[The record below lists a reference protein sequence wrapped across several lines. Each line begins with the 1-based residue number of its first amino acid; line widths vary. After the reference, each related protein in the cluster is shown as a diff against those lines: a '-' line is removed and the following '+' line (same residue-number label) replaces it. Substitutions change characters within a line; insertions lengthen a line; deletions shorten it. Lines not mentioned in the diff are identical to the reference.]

1 MIFVHDRTLVRFTN
15 TTINQLPPHPHLLGA
30 PPRIGSRLKH
40 MKLWPGTGVLA
51 LTCALIA
58 GLTDGQS
65 CDTSGGSSEYTE
77 SFLNTNYNINNWRR
91 RITVASCPNH
101 NNVKTSSSE
110 SHDAQRISVIL
121 EIPAN
126 PTLQATSTRVDLT
139 STGMT
144 IGLTLN
150 GVAIRSCYSSIH
162 GECTDFSTSA
172 ANREGATIDDC
183 SGHAD
188 SSGV

>member
-1 MIFVHDRTLVRFTN
+1 M
-15 TTINQLPPHPHLLGA
+15 
-30 PPRIGSRLKH
+30 
-40 MKLWPGTGVLA
+40 LA

-58 GLTDGQS
+58 GLTDGQP

-77 SFLNTNYNINNWRR
+77 SFLNTQNNINNWKR
-91 RITVASCPNH
+91 RITVSSCPNH

-110 SHDAQRISVIL
+110 SHDAQRVSDTLDV
-121 EIPAN
+121 PAN
-126 PTLQATSTRVDLT
+126 PTLQATSTRMDLT

-150 GVAIRSCYSSIH
+150 GVAIRSCFSSIH

-172 ANREGATIDDC
+172 ANLEGATIDDC
-183 SGHAD
+183 GGHAD